1 MDLLAYLNKNSQFH
15 IGRLKGYSMSNNYK
29 SPQQEISELLLSNH
43 GNRLT
48 NELIA
53 GMQARLFKI
62 LEQHTVNH
70 AVSIEENKE
79 CHQSK

>member
-1 MDLLAYLNKNSQFH
+1 M
-15 IGRLKGYSMSNNYK
+15 K

-53 GMQARLFKI
+53 GMQARLYKI
-62 LEQHTVNH
+62 FEQH
-70 AVSIEENKE
+70 SIGQEKCIEEKEE

>member
-1 MDLLAYLNKNSQFH
+1 M
-15 IGRLKGYSMSNNYK
+15 K
-29 SPQQEISELLLSNH
+29 SPQQEISELLLTNH

-62 LEQHTVNH
+62 FEQHSTSQQK
-70 AVSIEENKE
+70 SIEEKEE

>member
-1 MDLLAYLNKNSQFH
+1 MKT
-15 IGRLKGYSMSNNYK
+15 
-29 SPQQEISELLLSNH
+29 PQQEITESLLANA

-53 GMQARLFKI
+53 GLQARLFKI
-62 LEQHTVNH
+62 LEQH
-70 AVSIEENKE
+70 SIGQEKCIEEKEE

>member
-1 MDLLAYLNKNSQFH
+1 MKT
-15 IGRLKGYSMSNNYK
+15 
-29 SPQQEISELLLSNH
+29 PQQEITEMLLSNA

-53 GMQARLFKI
+53 GLQARLFKI
-62 LEQHTVNH
+62 LEQH
-70 AVSIEENKE
+70 SIGQEKCIEEKEE

>member
-1 MDLLAYLNKNSQFH
+1 MKT
-15 IGRLKGYSMSNNYK
+15 
-29 SPQQEISELLLSNH
+29 PQQEISELLLTNH

-62 LEQHTVNH
+62 FEQHSK
-70 AVSIEENKE
+70 SIEEKEE

>member
-1 MDLLAYLNKNSQFH
+1 MVV
-15 IGRLKGYSMSNNYK
+15 K
-29 SPQQEISELLLSNH
+29 SPQQEITELLLTNH

-53 GMQARLFKI
+53 GMQARIFKI
-62 LEQHTVNH
+62 FEQHSTKQQ
-70 AVSIEENKE
+70 SIEEKEE